1 MLKKYL
7 LFMMYV
13 YEIKDETGNF
23 VNSAEVQLVD
33 TSRESAEKR
42 ALELVGNDKRKS
54 VFIKKIIENFEPIK

>member
-1 MLKKYL
+1 
-7 LFMMYV
+7 MMYV